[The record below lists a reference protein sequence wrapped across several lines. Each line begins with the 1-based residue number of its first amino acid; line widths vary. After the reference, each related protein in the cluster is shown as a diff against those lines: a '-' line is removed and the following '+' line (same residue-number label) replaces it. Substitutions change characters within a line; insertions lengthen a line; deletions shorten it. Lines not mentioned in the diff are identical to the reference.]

1 MGRVIVLALIVAAI
15 IWGLR
20 MMMRSGHIFEIRVD
34 REGVRLK
41 GSVPGRRNGDIIE
54 FFAGLRLTP
63 GSRIQGM
70 PDGHGFR
77 LVFNQDVSPGL
88 QQRIRNYLMLKP

>member
-1 MGRVIVLALIVAAI
+1 MGRVIILALIVGAI

-20 MMMRSGHIFEIRVD
+20 VMLRSRHLFEIRVD

-54 FFAGLRLTP
+54 FFAGLRLTS

-77 LVFNQDVSPGL
+77 LVFNQDVPAGT